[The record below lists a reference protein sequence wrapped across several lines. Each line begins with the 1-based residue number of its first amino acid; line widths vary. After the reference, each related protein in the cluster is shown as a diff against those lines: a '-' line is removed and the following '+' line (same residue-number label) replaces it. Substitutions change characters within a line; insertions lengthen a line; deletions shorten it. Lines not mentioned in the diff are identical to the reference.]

1 MNMDKR
7 NLEILLDL
15 VKAERDRN
23 ISGKWDDELYLLATI
38 LLQEW
43 HLNRFGGA
51 LMGDYEEEDKPNVSF
66 SLIPKK

>member
-7 NLEILLDL
+7 KLQILMDL
-15 VKAERDRN
+15 VEEERGRDINQR
-23 ISGKWDDELYLLATI
+23 WDDELYALNQYLLKH
-38 LLQEW
+38 W

-51 LMGDYEEEDKPNVSF
+51 LMGDYEEEDKPNVNF